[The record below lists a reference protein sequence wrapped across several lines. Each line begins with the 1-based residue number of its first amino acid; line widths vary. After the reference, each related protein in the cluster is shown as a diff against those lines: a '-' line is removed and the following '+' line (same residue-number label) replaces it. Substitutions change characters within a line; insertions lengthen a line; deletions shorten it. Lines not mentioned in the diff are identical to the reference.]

1 MGVVG
6 MVRTRD
12 HMDETTHRTAAHRAD
27 GFADQRLCVVPR
39 PQVELALAAPVT
51 RRLTV
56 TDAGLFPHA
65 SGHFRVRTQGAAE
78 TIVLVC
84 TSGSGTVTFG
94 GDEYTM
100 NPGTSIAIAA
110 GTPHEYRSSDSDAWT
125 IWWLHVRGT
134 DAAEL
139 TAPANGIPLVRLRA
153 VDRVV
158 ALFDELVTLLERRIS
173 PAHLVA
179 ASGIAWN
186 LLTRITVD
194 RTLPAEGSPLER
206 AMRYLETRID
216 GSIQVADLSALVGL
230 SPSHLSA
237 LFRQATGGGPAAF
250 HTSLKMGR
258 ARSLLDTTT
267 LSVAEVGA
275 LVGYTDPLYFSRQF
289 RRVHDVSPTVYR
301 AQHKG

>member
-1 MGVVG
+1 
-6 MVRTRD
+6 
-12 HMDETTHRTAAHRAD
+12 MDETTTQRAE
-27 GFADQRLCVVPR
+27 GFAHQRLCVVPR
-39 PQVELALAAPVT
+39 PQVDLALASPVT

-56 TDAGLFPHA
+56 TDAGLFPRA
-65 SGHFRVRTQGAAE
+65 EGHVRVRRHGAAE

-84 TSGSGTVTFG
+84 IAGSGDVRFG
-94 GDEYTM
+94 GDEYVLG
-100 NPGTSIAIAA
+100 PGTGIAIPA
-110 GTPHEYRSSDSDAWT
+110 GAPHEYRSSTADPWT

-139 TAPANGIPLVRLRA
+139 TAPAAGTRLVRLRA

-186 LLTRITVD
+186 LLTRLTVD
-194 RTLPAEGSPLER
+194 STLPADGSPLER
-206 AMRYLETRID
+206 AIRYLEARVD
-216 GSIQVADLSALVGL
+216 GTIPVADLAALVGL

-237 LFRQATGGGPAAF
+237 LFRQATGSGPAAF
-250 HTSLKMGR
+250 HTSLRMGR
-258 ARSLLDTTT
+258 ARALLDTSSLT
-267 LSVAEVGA
+267 VAEVA
-275 LVGYTDPLYFSRQF
+275 AAVGYADPLYFSRQF
-289 RRVHDVSPTVYR
+289 RRVHDLSPTAYR

>member
-1 MGVVG
+1 
-6 MVRTRD
+6 
-12 HMDETTHRTAAHRAD
+12 MDETTGRDIAAHSPVLAHRAE

-65 SGHFRVRTQGAAE
+65 EGHLRQRPHGASE

-84 TSGSGTVTFG
+84 VGGAGVVTFG
-94 GDEYTM
+94 GDEYSLS
-100 NPGTSIAIAA
+100 PGASIAIPA
-110 GTPHEYRSSDSDAWT
+110 GTPHEYRSSDRDPWT

-139 TAPANGIPLVRLRA
+139 TTPAGASRLVRLRA
-153 VDRVV
+153 ADRVV

-173 PAHLVA
+173 PAHLLA

-194 RTLPAEGSPLER
+194 STLPAEGSPLER

-216 GSIQVADLSALVGL
+216 GSIQVADLAALVDL

-258 ARSLLDTTT
+258 ARALLDATN
-267 LSVAEVGA
+267 LSIAEIA
-275 LVGYTDPLYFSRQF
+275 ASVGYSDPLYFSRQF
-289 RRVHDVSPTVYR
+289 RRVHDVSPTAYR